1 MKFNDVEASKNLSE
15 DLYFNLIFTFVLL
28 YPSIFATAFKDP
40 LHVSYFYCYILGWLS
55 FLILTIILEKI
66 FEYFFN

>member
-15 DLYFNLIFTFVLL
+15 DFYFNLVFAFVLL
-28 YPSIFATAFKDP
+28 YPSIFAVILKDP

-55 FLILTIILEKI
+55 FLIFTIILEKI
-66 FEYFFN
+66 TEYY